1 MGNTLLSI
9 SYTLSFI
16 QAYTHSRLGSLA
28 NTLTPVLT
36 HTHTHVEI
44 MDEDTL
50 LKKLQEENE

>member
-36 HTHTHVEI
+36 HTHVEI